1 MKTEVGKA
9 YRKVEGIYHGEPL
22 HMVGDGFRVST
33 YFPSRNISAERI
45 SPFILLDYHP
55 PFTYPPSPDH
65 PRGVGWHPHR
75 GFETVTIAYKGSIA
89 HRDSAGNGG
98 VINPGDVQWM
108 TAAGG
113 ILHQEYHETEFANT
127 GGEMQMVQLWVNLP
141 AAHKRERPKYQAL
154 MDNEMGLV
162 KLPAEGGV
170 LRVIAGE
177 FNGVQGPASTFTPI
191 NLWDLRINP
200 GGNALFTPPERYTT
214 AFLVLQGEVLTN
226 DEQPAKAGEF
236 VLFENGPGSIRV
248 ETRSESI
255 ILVLNGAPLNEPVVQ
270 YGPFVMNTTDEI
282 RQAIEDFESGRFQHP
297 ELP

>member
-1 MKTEVGKA
+1 
-9 YRKVEGIYHGEPL
+9 
-22 HMVGDGFRVST
+22 
-33 YFPSRNISAERI
+33 
-45 SPFILLDYHP
+45 
-55 PFTYPPSPDH
+55 
-65 PRGVGWHPHR
+65 
-75 GFETVTIAYKGSIA
+75 
-89 HRDSAGNGG
+89 
-98 VINPGDVQWM
+98 
-108 TAAGG
+108 
-113 ILHQEYHETEFANT
+113 
-127 GGEMQMVQLWVNLP
+127 
-141 AAHKRERPKYQAL
+141 